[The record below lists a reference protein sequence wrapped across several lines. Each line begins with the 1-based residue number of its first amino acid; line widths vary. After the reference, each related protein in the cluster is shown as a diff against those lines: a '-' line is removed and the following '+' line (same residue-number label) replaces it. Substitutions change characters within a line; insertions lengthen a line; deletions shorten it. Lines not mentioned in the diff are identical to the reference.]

1 MAIGLADV
9 RRTFNPACSW
19 LPLLVT
25 VPPPPAIF
33 FGLAVRSVAASNHR
47 LPLFI
52 SSSFSI
58 VPTLLFPR
66 SLLPRVSCA
75 SWCCEF
81 VVVYVPGSS
90 CCLVGR
96 KIVAWFEGGH
106 RCSSWYNVQNNF
118 WKSLRISI
126 NLFPFG
132 YLEIREKTSSFIV
145 ATNAIS
151 KFTFIRRCDNYEKA
165 KKKKKLNWK
174 KWRMNINKVE
184 TIGVFSLNEK
194 SRTIFQARIK
204 QFSTTT
210 ISEWIITRRFS
221 TLEIPSSAIRIRPGA
236 K

>member
-25 VPPPPAIF
+25 IPPPPAIF

-90 CCLVGR
+90 CCLVER
-96 KIVAWFEGGH
+96 KIVAWFEGDH
-106 RCSSWYNVQNNF
+106 RCCSILREYVQNRGITF
-118 WKSLRISI
+118 EKVWELVSI
-126 NLFPFG
+126 WCFLSDF
-132 YLEIREKTSSFIV
+132 
-145 ATNAIS
+145 S
-151 KFTFIRRCDNYEKA
+151 KFE
-165 KKKKKLNWK
+165 K
-174 KWRMNINKVE
+174 KWDRVKV
-184 TIGVFSLNEK
+184 
-194 SRTIFQARIK
+194 
-204 QFSTTT
+204 
-210 ISEWIITRRFS
+210 
-221 TLEIPSSAIRIRPGA
+221 
-236 K
+236 